1 MTSELTCRPAG
12 KAPAHSSTCAI
23 LSQEVDATPQQIQQA
38 LLALHGGD
46 LVAYPTDTVY
56 GLGCDACNPA
66 AVARVFAVKQRPLSP
81 LARRLIKRFMP
92 GPLTIVVPRSSL
104 IPDIVAAGG
113 PSVGLRIPDH
123 PIPRA
128 LAAGLG
134 HPIAGTSANRSGM
147 PSARTAAEVRR
158 QLGNSVDC
166 ILGGSCGDSLESTI
180 LDLTQ
185 DPPALLRRGPIPL
198 ADLQEALGHSLAGH
212 SA

>member
-1 MTSELTCRPAG
+1 MISTAQNRNFICGGNADPIDDDLASRAAIVAANWWTRSNRQEHWPILGDEAAELLATAGEFAIDADGLLDLIDRRLLPRPATG
-12 KAPAHSSTCAI
+12 
-23 LSQEVDATPQQIQQA
+23 E
-38 LLALHGGD
+38 GD
-46 LVAYPTDTVY
+46 ELEFSA
-56 GLGCDACNPA
+56 
-66 AVARVFAVKQRPLSP
+66 S
-81 LARRLIKRFMP
+81 
-92 GPLTIVVPRSSL
+92 
-104 IPDIVAAGG
+104 DIVAAGG